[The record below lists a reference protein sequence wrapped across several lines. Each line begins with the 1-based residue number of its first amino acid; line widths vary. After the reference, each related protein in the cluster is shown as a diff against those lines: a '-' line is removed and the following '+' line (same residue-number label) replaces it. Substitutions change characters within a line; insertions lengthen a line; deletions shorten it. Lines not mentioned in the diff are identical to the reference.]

1 MAVRLS
7 RRKIADYAAKRLLK
21 GDDPDMLMKELAA
34 YLVSTRT
41 TREADLLVASIEE
54 ALQRNGVVVADVT
67 TARPISA
74 TLRGKIERI
83 LGKKE
88 LYLREHIDQRVIG
101 GVRIELP
108 DSQFDGTIEHQL
120 IALKGAKQ

>member
-1 MAVRLS
+1 MAVSLS
-7 RRKIADYAAKRLLK
+7 RRGIADYAAKRLLK
-21 GDDPDMLMKELAA
+21 GEDTDALIKELAA
-34 YLVSTRT
+34 YLVATRT
-41 TREADLLVASIEE
+41 TREMDLLVASIEE

-67 TARPISA
+67 TARPMSA
-74 TLRGKIERI
+74 TLRVKIEKM

-88 LYLREHIDQRVIG
+88 LHLREHIDKRVIG

-120 IALKGAKQ
+120 IALKGAK